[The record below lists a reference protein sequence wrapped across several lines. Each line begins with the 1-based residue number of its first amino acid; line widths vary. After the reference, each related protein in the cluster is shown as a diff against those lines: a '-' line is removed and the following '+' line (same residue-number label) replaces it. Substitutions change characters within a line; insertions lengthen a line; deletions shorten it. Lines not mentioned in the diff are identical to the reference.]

1 MRRGAAVFAAAAFL
15 FLASC
20 SAGGQASP
28 PLVSAGSVGSSP
40 MSHLPESGCRPAP
53 SGLGERIEATL
64 AVRGATLSRLFVGPA
79 SNVTGGPGEVRSD
92 VFRSAWWV
100 AALISG
106 VGPRPEVGVWLVS
119 GPEPAAGSRILA
131 ADDVAQRYSV
141 RGPVNEPIRGDGLD
155 AVRAC
160 VGTPPEP

>member
-1 MRRGAAVFAAAAFL
+1 MRCGRAVFVAAFL

-20 SAGGQASP
+20 SAGGQASASFA
-28 PLVSAGSVGSSP
+28 SAGSLSVPP
-40 MSHLPESGCRPAP
+40 MSHLPEGECEPAP
-53 SGLGERIEATL
+53 RSLGERIEATL

-79 SNVTGGPGEVRSD
+79 SNVTGWPGEVRSGT
-92 VFRSAWWV
+92 FRSAWWV

-119 GPEPAAGSRILA
+119 GPKPSADSRILA
-131 ADDVAQRYSV
+131 VDEVAQRYSA
-141 RGPVNEPIRGDGLD
+141 RSPVNEPISGDGLD

>member
-1 MRRGAAVFAAAAFL
+1 MRRGEAILVAAFML
-15 FLASC
+15 LATC
-20 SAGGQASP
+20 STGGEASP
-28 PLVSAGSVGSSP
+28 ALLSSGIVSSP
-40 MSHLPESGCRPAP
+40 PASDLPERGCEPAP
-53 SGLGERIEATL
+53 SWLGERIEATL

-119 GPEPAAGSRILA
+119 GTKPAAGSRILA
-131 ADDVAQRYSV
+131 VDEVAQRYSV